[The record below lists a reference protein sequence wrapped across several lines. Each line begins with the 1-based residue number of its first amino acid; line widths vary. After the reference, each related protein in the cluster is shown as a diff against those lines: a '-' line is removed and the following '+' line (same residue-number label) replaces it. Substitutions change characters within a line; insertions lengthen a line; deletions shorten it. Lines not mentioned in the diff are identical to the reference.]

1 MQFQLPR
8 FTNFSGKVHD
18 NQAAALTQYA
28 IGYILSVIQR

>member
-8 FTNFSGKVHD
+8 FTNFSEKVHD
-18 NQAAALTQYA
+18 NRAAALTQYA